1 MSVSMALFP
10 QEPHK
15 KRAKNSKRINSHKQ
29 RPTYNEREATSSH
42 SDRSVGATTMT
53 GIFGKRNKV
62 QPASPRDI
70 RRWLLA
76 RFSPPAVAKI
86 NRLAR
91 KAQRSGVDR
100 TAYRPASVRWVDSN
114 RHNAFLIVTIDG
126 ILPPFRPAPFFGLR
140 LASVLPEHMPF
151 SAKPL

>member
-42 SDRSVGATTMT
+42 SDRSVATTMT

-76 RFSPPAVAKI
+76 ASSCKDQPPCAQAA
-86 NRLAR
+86 RLNG
-91 KAQRSGVDR
+91 QRSGVDR
-100 TAYRPASVRWVDSN
+100 TAYPPHSRLSFVSHHAERISIASVKGVN
-114 RHNAFLIVTIDG
+114 RA
-126 ILPPFRPAPFFGLR
+126 ILDRRAK
-140 LASVLPEHMPF
+140 LASKL
-151 SAKPL
+151 SRRA